1 MTHVTLIRDRSG
13 LVGFEAKGH
22 TGYAD
27 EGSDIVCSAVSALT
41 QTAALGINEVL
52 KIQTALDI
60 TEANMYLMLPADI
73 SDQDCEKA
81 QIILK
86 TMALGLRSIAATYGD
101 TSKYQKGRCN
111 TMMNINLQLFAHK
124 KGGGSTKNGR
134 DSESKRLGPKRAD
147 GQFVLAGN
155 ILVRQRGTHFHPG
168 VNVGLGKDD
177 TLYAKADGIVRFE
190 TKHLGRREVSVYAEE
205 VAE

>member
-22 TGYAD
+22 TD

-101 TSKYQKGRCN
+101 YIK
-111 TMMNINLQLFAHK
+111 I
-124 KGGGSTKNGR
+124 
-134 DSESKRLGPKRAD
+134 SERK
-147 GQFVLAGN
+147 V
-155 ILVRQRGTHFHPG
+155 
-168 VNVGLGKDD
+168 
-177 TLYAKADGIVRFE
+177 
-190 TKHLGRREVSVYAEE
+190 
-205 VAE
+205 

>member
-101 TSKYQKGRCN
+101 YIKISERKVYHVDEHPSAALCSSAGRR
-111 TMMNINLQLFAHK
+111 LLHERSR
-124 KGGGSTKNGR
+124 GGGEASW
-134 DSESKRLGPKRAD
+134 PQAC
-147 GQFVLAGN
+147 
-155 ILVRQRGTHFHPG
+155 
-168 VNVGLGKDD
+168 
-177 TLYAKADGIVRFE
+177 
-190 TKHLGRREVSVYAEE
+190 
-205 VAE
+205 

>member
-27 EGSDIVCSAVSALT
+27 EGSDIVCSAVSAL
-41 QTAALGINEVL
+41 TAALGINEVL

-81 QIILK
+81 QIILE

-101 TSKYQKGRCN
+101 YIK
-111 TMMNINLQLFAHK
+111 I
-124 KGGGSTKNGR
+124 
-134 DSESKRLGPKRAD
+134 SERK
-147 GQFVLAGN
+147 V
-155 ILVRQRGTHFHPG
+155 
-168 VNVGLGKDD
+168 
-177 TLYAKADGIVRFE
+177 
-190 TKHLGRREVSVYAEE
+190 
-205 VAE
+205 

>member
-101 TSKYQKGRCN
+101 YIKISGRCN

>member
-27 EGSDIVCSAVSALT
+27 EGSDIVCSAVSAL
-41 QTAALGINEVL
+41 GINEVL

-60 TEANMYLMLPADI
+60 TEANMYFMLPADI

-101 TSKYQKGRCN
+101 YIK
-111 TMMNINLQLFAHK
+111 I
-124 KGGGSTKNGR
+124 
-134 DSESKRLGPKRAD
+134 SERK
-147 GQFVLAGN
+147 V
-155 ILVRQRGTHFHPG
+155 
-168 VNVGLGKDD
+168 
-177 TLYAKADGIVRFE
+177 
-190 TKHLGRREVSVYAEE
+190 
-205 VAE
+205 

>member
-101 TSKYQKGRCN
+101 YIKISARK
-111 TMMNINLQLFAHK
+111 
-124 KGGGSTKNGR
+124 
-134 DSESKRLGPKRAD
+134 
-147 GQFVLAGN
+147 V
-155 ILVRQRGTHFHPG
+155 
-168 VNVGLGKDD
+168 
-177 TLYAKADGIVRFE
+177 
-190 TKHLGRREVSVYAEE
+190 
-205 VAE
+205 